1 MTTPRLATYSIGGVT
16 KYGAVTDAGIV
27 DLSARFGKDYP
38 TLREVIAAGALMK
51 LAEEGARHQPD
62 HALDAITWQPPI
74 PAPEKIICIGVNYPD
89 RNAEY
94 KDGQDAPKYPSMFM
108 RTPRSFVGHNA
119 PLVRPRAS
127 AQLDYEGELVLVIG
141 KAGRHIKE
149 SDALDHIAAVTLCNE
164 GTIRDWVRHAKFNV
178 TQGKNFDS
186 TGSLGPWI
194 VPYTDES
201 QIADIRLTTRV
212 NGETRQDDRTGRLI
226 FGFRYLINYLST
238 FTTLV
243 PGDVIVTG
251 TPTGAG
257 ARFDPPRYLKP
268 GDVIEVEAEGVGRR
282 NLINP
287 EKRVE
292 RTMKSTSG
300 GEAIVN
306 GLVAHG
312 VDTVFGLPGAQTYG
326 LFDAFHQAQL
336 KVIGARHEQAC
347 GYMAFGYAR
356 SSGRPG
362 VFSVVPGPGVLNAGA
377 ALLTA
382 FGCNEPVLCL
392 TGQVPTQFLGKGRG
406 HLHEMPDQ
414 IATLRTFV
422 KWADRI
428 EYPDVAPAMVSRAF
442 QEMMSGRRG
451 PVSLEMPWDVFTQRT
466 EVGASKVFDTLPAPQ
481 PDPDRIKAAADLIKG
496 SKRPMIFVG
505 SGAIH
510 AREEILELAE
520 MIDAPVVAFRSGR
533 GIVSNAHELGLT
545 MAAAYRLWP
554 TTDLMIGIGTRLELP
569 TMSRW
574 PYRPDGLKSVRI
586 DIDPV
591 EMRRYV
597 PDAAVIADAKAG
609 TADLAAAVK
618 KAGYSKGSGR
628 RGEIREAT
636 AAAQQEIQKVQPQM
650 AYLNILREVLPANA
664 IVTDEL
670 SQVGFAS
677 WYGFPIY
684 EPRTFIT
691 SGYQGTLGSG
701 FPTALG
707 AKVANPDRP
716 VVAITG
722 DGGFMFGVQELST
735 AVQFKIGV
743 VTLVFNNNAYGNV
756 RRDQRERFD
765 GRVVASNLVNP
776 DFVKLAE
783 SFGVGAARVTSPDH
797 FRPALEKALADGG
810 PYVISV
816 EVPTDS
822 EVSPWAFIHP
832 AKNI

>member
-1 MTTPRLATYSIGGVT
+1 MTA
-16 KYGAVTDAGIV
+16 
-27 DLSARFGKDYP
+27 
-38 TLREVIAAGALMK
+38 
-51 LAEEGARHQPD
+51 
-62 HALDAITWQPPI
+62 
-74 PAPEKIICIGVNYPD
+74 
-89 RNAEY
+89 
-94 KDGQDAPKYPSMFM
+94 
-108 RTPRSFVGHNA
+108 
-119 PLVRPRAS
+119 
-127 AQLDYEGELVLVIG
+127 
-141 KAGRHIKE
+141 
-149 SDALDHIAAVTLCNE
+149 
-164 GTIRDWVRHAKFNV
+164 
-178 TQGKNFDS
+178 
-186 TGSLGPWI
+186 
-194 VPYTDES
+194 
-201 QIADIRLTTRV
+201 
-212 NGETRQDDRTGRLI
+212 
-226 FGFRYLINYLST
+226 
-238 FTTLV
+238 
-243 PGDVIVTG
+243 
-251 TPTGAG
+251 
-257 ARFDPPRYLKP
+257 
-268 GDVIEVEAEGVGRR
+268 
-282 NLINP
+282 
-287 EKRVE
+287 
-292 RTMKSTSG
+292 TSG

-312 VDTVFGLPGAQTYG
+312 VDTVFGLPGAQIYG

-356 SSGRPG
+356 SSGKPG
-362 VFSVVPGPGVLNAGA
+362 VFSVVPGPGVLNASA

-392 TGQVPTQFLGKGRG
+392 TGQVPTAFLGRGRG

-414 IATLRTFV
+414 LATLRTFV
-422 KWADRI
+422 KWAERI
-428 EYPDVAPAMVSRAF
+428 EYPDAAPNAVSRAF
-442 QEMMSGRRG
+442 QEMLSGRRG
-451 PVSLEMPWDVFTQRT
+451 PVSLEMPWDIFTQRAQ
-466 EVGASKVFDTLPAPQ
+466 VGPSHVFDRLPAPQ
-481 PDPDRIKAAADLIKG
+481 PDPDRIKAAAALIKDA
-496 SKRPMIFVG
+496 KRPMIFVG
-505 SGAIH
+505 SGAID

-545 MAAAYRLWP
+545 MAAAYKLWP
-554 TTDLMIGIGTRLELP
+554 TTDLMIAVGTRAELP
-569 TMSRW
+569 TSGFRW
-574 PYRPDGLKSVRI
+574 PYQPKGLKSVRI
-586 DIDPV
+586 DIDPA
-591 EMRRYV
+591 EMRRLAC
-597 PDAAVIADAKAG
+597 DAAIVADAKAG
-609 TADLAAAVK
+609 TADLVAAVK
-618 KAGYSKGSGR
+618 KAGYARTSGR

-636 AAAQQEIQKVQPQM
+636 AAAHQEIQKVQPQM

-677 WYGFPIY
+677 WYGFPVY

-756 RRDQRERFD
+756 RRDQRQHFD
-765 GRVVASNLVNP
+765 GRVVASDLVNP

-783 SFGVGAARVTSPDH
+783 SFGVAAARVTSPDQ
-797 FRPALEKALADGG
+797 FKPALGKALADGG

-832 AKNI
+832 PKP

>member
-1 MTTPRLATYSIGGVT
+1 MT
-16 KYGAVTDAGIV
+16 
-27 DLSARFGKDYP
+27 
-38 TLREVIAAGALMK
+38 
-51 LAEEGARHQPD
+51 
-62 HALDAITWQPPI
+62 
-74 PAPEKIICIGVNYPD
+74 
-89 RNAEY
+89 
-94 KDGQDAPKYPSMFM
+94 
-108 RTPRSFVGHNA
+108 
-119 PLVRPRAS
+119 
-127 AQLDYEGELVLVIG
+127 
-141 KAGRHIKE
+141 
-149 SDALDHIAAVTLCNE
+149 
-164 GTIRDWVRHAKFNV
+164 
-178 TQGKNFDS
+178 
-186 TGSLGPWI
+186 
-194 VPYTDES
+194 
-201 QIADIRLTTRV
+201 
-212 NGETRQDDRTGRLI
+212 
-226 FGFRYLINYLST
+226 
-238 FTTLV
+238 
-243 PGDVIVTG
+243 
-251 TPTGAG
+251 
-257 ARFDPPRYLKP
+257 
-268 GDVIEVEAEGVGRR
+268 
-282 NLINP
+282 
-287 EKRVE
+287 
-292 RTMKSTSG
+292 STSG

-312 VDTVFGLPGAQTYG
+312 VDTVFGLPGAQIYG

-362 VFSVVPGPGVLNAGA
+362 VFSVVPGPGVLNASA

-414 IATLRTFV
+414 LATLRTFV

-428 EYPDVAPAMVSRAF
+428 EYPDNAPALVSRAF
-442 QEMMSGRRG
+442 QEMLSGRRG
-451 PVSLEMPWDVFTQRT
+451 PASLEMPWDVFTQRT
-466 EVGASKVFDTLPAPQ
+466 QVTAVKPFDPLPAPQ
-481 PDPDRIKAAADLIKG
+481 PDPDRIKQAADLIAG
-496 SKRPMIFVG
+496 SKAPMIFVG
-505 SGAIH
+505 SGAIE
-510 AREEILELAE
+510 AGEEILELAE

-545 MAAAYRLWP
+545 MASAYKLWP
-554 TTDLMIGIGTRLELP
+554 KTDLMIGIGTRMELP

-574 PYRPDGLKSVRI
+574 PYQPAGLKCVRI

-591 EMRRYV
+591 ELRRW
-597 PDAAVIADAKAG
+597 PADAAVIADARAG
-609 TADLAAAVK
+609 TADLVAAVRK
-618 KAGYSKGSGR
+618 VGYSKTSGR
-628 RGEIREAT
+628 RAAIREAT
-636 AAAQQEIQKVQPQM
+636 TATEQEIQRVQPQM
-650 AYLNILREVLPANA
+650 AYLKILREVLPANA

-684 EPRTFIT
+684 QPRTFVT

-707 AKVANPDRP
+707 AKVANPNKP

-722 DGGFMFGVQELST
+722 DGGFMFGVQELAT

-756 RRDQRERFD
+756 RRDQRQHFD
-765 GRVVASNLVNP
+765 GRVVASDLVNP

-783 SFGVGAARVTSPDH
+783 SFGAGAARVTSPDQ
-797 FRPALEKALADGG
+797 FRPVLEKALADGG

-832 AKNI
+832 ARNN